1 MSVGEE
7 AAPAAAPSKPAV
19 ADPSADVDGAYAKYV
34 LGVLVV
40 VYVFNF
46 VDRQI
51 LSILAEDIKAD
62 LGITDAQ
69 IGFLY
74 GTAFAVFYA
83 VFGIPLGRLADT
95 WHRTRLISMGLAFW
109 SLMTALSGF
118 AKNFAMLATF
128 RFGVGIG
135 EASATPAANSLLA
148 DYFSP
153 KVRATVLSI
162 YSSGIYIGSGI
173 GLFIGGVVLD
183 GWANAFP
190 DPASAPLGLKGW
202 QAAFMVVGIP
212 GLFIAYWVSTLKEP
226 KRGQSEG
233 HITPPHPHPFRETYK
248 EFIAVLPPLTLLG
261 LYQAKAD
268 RDAFALNITVAAMV
282 CLLAFLLTRWLGE
295 PIQWIALAIGI
306 YGAFSWAQSLSLRD
320 PATFKVIFGS
330 KTFLLSIIGFP
341 SISFVTYGVGFWTIP
356 FLERVHGVS
365 KTEVGTFIGLGA
377 AIGGWI
383 GVTMGGVLADRLQA
397 RYSGSRHIMG
407 IAAAAC
413 ALPVGVAFVFVD
425 SIVSAYILS
434 FLFSTLAPMWV
445 GPSYSAVV
453 DLVLPRMRAIAV
465 ALIIFMS
472 TFVGL
477 AMGPFTIGKVSDYLV
492 STGLSAG
499 DGLRYG
505 LLSAHVMLF
514 IAIGFLLLAWRYLD
528 DDMATKLDRARA
540 AGEEI

>member
-1 MSVGEE
+1 MTVGDPSAE
-7 AAPAAAPSKPAV
+7 AQPRA
-19 ADPSADVDGAYAKYV
+19 ADPSTEVDGPYAKYV
-34 LGVLVV
+34 LGVLVI

-46 VDRQI
+46 IDRQI

-95 WHRTRLISMGLAFW
+95 WHRTRLIAIGLAFW
-109 SLMTALSGF
+109 SAMTAASGF

-135 EASATPAANSLLA
+135 EASASPAANSLLA

-183 GWANAFP
+183 GWNNAWP
-190 DPASAPLGLKGW
+190 DPSLAPLGLKGW
-202 QAAFMVVGIP
+202 QAAFLIVGLP
-212 GLFIAYWVSTLKEP
+212 GIAIAYWVSTLKEP
-226 KRGQSEG
+226 QRGQSEG
-233 HITPPHPHPFRETYK
+233 HITPPHPHPFRETLN
-248 EFIAVLPPLTLLG
+248 EFIAVLPPFTLYG

-268 RDAFALNITVAAMV
+268 RDAFALNITVLAML
-282 CLLAFLLTRWLGE
+282 CLMAVLLTRWVGE
-295 PIQWIALAIGI
+295 PIQWIALTIGI
-306 YGAFSWAQSLSLRD
+306 YGAFSWSQSLALRD
-320 PATFKVIFGS
+320 PATFRLIFGS
-330 KTFLLSIIGFP
+330 KTFIFSVLGFP
-341 SISFVTYGVGFWTIP
+341 SIAFVTYGLGFWTVPYII
-356 FLERVHGVS
+356 RVYGADAD
-365 KTEVGTFIGLGA
+365 EVGLFIGLGS

-383 GVTMGGVLADRLQA
+383 GVTMGGVIADRLQTRFSGA
-397 RYSGSRHIMG
+397 RHMMG
-407 IAAAAC
+407 IFAASA
-413 ALPVGVAFVFVD
+413 ALPVGIAFVLVD
-425 SIVSAYILS
+425 SIVAAYFLA
-434 FLFSTLAPMWV
+434 FLFSALAPMWV

-477 AMGPFTIGKVSDYLV
+477 AMGPFTIGKVSDYLA
-492 STGLSAG
+492 STGLESGEA
-499 DGLRYG
+499 LRYG
-505 LLSAHVMLF
+505 LMSAHVMLL
-514 IAIGFLLLAWRYLD
+514 AAVVFLFLAWRFLD
-528 DDMATKLDRARA
+528 RDMETKLDRARA

>member
-1 MSVGEE
+1 MTVGEQTAE
-7 AAPAAAPSKPAV
+7 ATPRA
-19 ADPSADVDGAYAKYV
+19 ADPSTDVDGAYAKYV

-46 VDRQI
+46 IDRQI

-95 WHRTRLISMGLAFW
+95 WHRTRLISIGLAFW

-183 GWANAFP
+183 GWNNAFP
-190 DPASAPLGLKGW
+190 DTSLAPLGLKGW
-202 QAAFMVVGIP
+202 QAAFMIVGIP
-212 GLFIAYWVSTLKEP
+212 GIAIAYWVSTLREP
-226 KRGQSEG
+226 QRGQSEG
-233 HITPPHPHPFRETYK
+233 HIAPPHPHPFKETIK
-248 EFIAVLPPLTLLG
+248 EFIAVLPPLTLYG

-268 RDAFALNITVAAMV
+268 RDAFALNITVGAML
-282 CLLAFLLTRWLGE
+282 CLMAFLLTRWVGE
-295 PIQWIALAIGI
+295 PVQWIALTIGI
-306 YGAFSWAQSLSLRD
+306 YGAFSWAQSLAMRD

-330 KTFLLSIIGFP
+330 KTFLLSVIGFP
-341 SISFVTYGVGFWTIP
+341 CIAFVTYGVGFWTIP

-365 KTEVGTFIGLGA
+365 KTEVGTFIGLGS

-383 GVTMGGVLADRLQA
+383 GVTMGGVLADRLQQHH
-397 RYSGSRHIMG
+397 SGARHIMG

-413 ALPVGVAFVFVD
+413 ALPVGIAFTLVD
-425 SIVSAYILS
+425 SIVAAYVLS
-434 FLFSTLAPMWV
+434 FLFSALAPMWV

-477 AMGPFTIGKVSDYLV
+477 AMGPFTIGKVSDALT
-492 STGLSAG
+492 STGMESSEA
-499 DGLRYG
+499 LRYG
-505 LLSAHVMLF
+505 LMSAHVML
-514 IAIGFLLLAWRYLD
+514 IAAIVFLLLAWRFLD
-528 DDMATKLDRARA
+528 HDMETKLDRARA
-540 AGEEI
+540 AGEEV

>member
-1 MSVGEE
+1 MTVGEE
-7 AAPAAAPSKPAV
+7 TAEAKPRA
-19 ADPSADVDGAYAKYV
+19 ADPSTDVDGAYAKYV

-46 VDRQI
+46 IDRQI

-95 WHRTRLISMGLAFW
+95 WHRTRLISIGLAFW

-118 AKNFAMLATF
+118 AKNFGMLATF

-135 EASATPAANSLLA
+135 EASASPAANSLLA

-183 GWANAFP
+183 GWNNAFP
-190 DPASAPLGLKGW
+190 DPSLAPLGLKGW
-202 QAAFMVVGIP
+202 QAAFMIVGLP
-212 GLFIAYWVSTLKEP
+212 GLAIAYWVSTLKEP
-226 KRGQSEG
+226 QRGQSEG
-233 HITPPHPHPFRETYK
+233 HITPPHPHPFRETVK
-248 EFIAVLPPLTLLG
+248 EFIAVLPPLTLYG

-268 RDAFALNITVAAMV
+268 RDAFALNITIGAVL
-282 CLLAFLLTRWLGE
+282 CLLAYLLTRWIGE
-295 PIQWIALAIGI
+295 PVQWIALAIGI
-306 YGAFSWAQSLSLRD
+306 YGAFSWAQSLALRD
-320 PATFKVIFGS
+320 AATFRVIFGS
-330 KTFLLSIIGFP
+330 KTFLFSVIGFP
-341 SISFVTYGVGFWTIP
+341 SIAFVTYGVGFWTIP

-383 GVTMGGVLADRLQA
+383 GVTMGGVLADRLQQHYTGA
-397 RYSGSRHIMG
+397 RHIMG
-407 IAAAAC
+407 IAAASC

-425 SIVSAYILS
+425 SIVAAYVLS
-434 FLFSTLAPMWV
+434 FLFSALAPMWV

-477 AMGPFTIGKVSDYLV
+477 AMGPFTIGKVSDYLT
-492 STGLSAG
+492 TGGMESGEA
-499 DGLRYG
+499 LRYG
-505 LLSAHVMLF
+505 LLSAHVML
-514 IAIGFLLLAWRYLD
+514 IAAVAFLLLAWRFLD
-528 DDMATKLDRARA
+528 HDMETKLERARA
-540 AGEEI
+540 AGEDV